1 MAQSI
6 PYVSLS
12 PMSEISKAYNPKT
25 VEAHWSKQ
33 WIEQQSFKA
42 TVDQKKD
49 PYAIMIPPPNVT
61 GMLHMGHVLDNT
73 LQDIFIRRARLEG
86 KAVLWQPGTDHAGI
100 ATQTKVEKQ
109 LRASTGES
117 KYDLG
122 REAFVKKIWEFRD
135 ESGGVIL
142 NQLQK
147 LGASCDWERTRF
159 TLDEDY
165 SKSSS

>member
-1 MAQSI
+1 MYLKAVKAFFWLERMAQSI

-86 KAVLWQPGTDHAGI
+86 KSVSVSYTHL
-100 ATQTKVEKQ
+100 
-109 LRASTGES
+109 
-117 KYDLG
+117 
-122 REAFVKKIWEFRD
+122 
-135 ESGGVIL
+135 
-142 NQLQK
+142 
-147 LGASCDWERTRF
+147 
-159 TLDEDY
+159 TLPTTPY
-165 SKSSS
+165 V